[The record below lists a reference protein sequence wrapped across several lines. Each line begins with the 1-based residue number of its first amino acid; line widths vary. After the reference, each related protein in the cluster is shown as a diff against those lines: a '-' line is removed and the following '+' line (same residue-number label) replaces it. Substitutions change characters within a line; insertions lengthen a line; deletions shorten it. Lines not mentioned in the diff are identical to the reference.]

1 MLSAL
6 ATYMRRHHLA
16 LLALFVALGGTSF
29 AAGNAFLPKNSVG
42 TKQLKKNAV
51 IAVKIKKANV
61 TNAKIARNA
70 VTGAKVKNDSLTGAD
85 VLESSFGTVPSA
97 TNADH
102 ATSAG
107 SAAPTG
113 AAGGALAGS
122 YPNPSLAG
130 APAPTSVSPNPETGT
145 DPCAGASPQPGI
157 FCGTSA
163 QFWRAG
169 AYAAPGVQFWRD
181 QLGEIHIRGE
191 ADHNTPVSNA
201 AIFYLP
207 SGFRPAVIN
216 AFPLATGATAGAFAA
231 GSGLLVVYPDGAVA
245 LFDAGFPSTTSVF
258 LGEIEFRTD
267 S

>member
-16 LLALFVALGGTSF
+16 LLALFVALGGTSV
-29 AAGNAFLPKNSVG
+29 AASNALLPKNSVG

-51 IAVKIKKANV
+51 TAVKIKNAN
-61 TNAKIARNA
+61 
-70 VTGAKVKNDSLTGAD
+70 VTGAKVRNNSLTGAD
-85 VLESSFGTVPSA
+85 VLESSLGTVPSA
-97 TNADH
+97 ANADH

-107 SAAPTG
+107 SAAPSG
-113 AAGGALAGS
+113 PAGGALGGT

-130 APAPTSVSPNPETGT
+130 APPPTSVSPNPETAT
-145 DPCAGASPQPGI
+145 DPCVLSPPQTGV
-157 FCGTSA
+157 FCGTST

-181 QLGEIHIRGE
+181 QLGEVHIRGE
-191 ADHNTPVSNA
+191 ADHNTTVSNA

-207 SGFRPAVIN
+207 AGFRPAVIH
-216 AFPLATGATAGAFAA
+216 AYPLATGASAGAFAA

-245 LFDAGFPSTTSVF
+245 LFDAGFASTTTVF
-258 LGEIEFRTD
+258 LGEVEFRTD
-267 S
+267 A